1 MKKEFDIQL
10 IRTIE
15 AIKNLRYLL
24 RDIPETKKA
33 TLQLLIN
40 RLISAVLKDVKTH
53 WGYDIDDIDEEIWK
67 KFR

>member
-10 IRTIE
+10 IRTLE

-40 RLISAVLKDVKTH
+40 RLISALLKDVKTH

>member
-10 IRTIE
+10 IRTLE

-53 WGYDIDDIDEEIWK
+53 WGYDIDDIDAEIWK

>member
-10 IRTIE
+10 IRTLE

-24 RDIPETKKA
+24 RDIPEPKKA

-53 WGYDIDDIDEEIWK
+53 WGYDIDDIDAEIWK